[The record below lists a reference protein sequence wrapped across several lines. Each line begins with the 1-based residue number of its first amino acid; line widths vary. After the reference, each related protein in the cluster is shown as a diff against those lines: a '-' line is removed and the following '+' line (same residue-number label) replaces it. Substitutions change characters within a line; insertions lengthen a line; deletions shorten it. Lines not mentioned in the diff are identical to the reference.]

1 MFFSND
7 DRIVKVFFLNN
18 PVGGGRVR
26 TGAVVLLVLMSSS
39 CEDKEPTLNGAT
51 SSKATHSYALEING
65 IDKDITAGTLVNAT
79 VRIKRDG
86 REFKGARVR
95 VSVKIVCGMKDRIV
109 QQAMTDKGVATF
121 AAFKLDDRWAGRCTA
136 TAAAKVNN
144 QDLTQS
150 MAFILSVQL
159 PVLIAGQ
166 EYGVNALRD
175 GNGVVYS
182 GFLSLGSCD
191 GGQVLAITDNK
202 NDPIIFS
209 VSGDGVAIN
218 RGKNWRYVVFAHLIS
233 DCKLLLASSMGALK
247 YEIRKILTPPASE
260 NLAYGKIT
268 ALRQKNKKLVVVT
281 KKVREGSL
289 YVYDHAKDTWRSVS
303 KVNWGGA
310 TATAIN
316 WSPQSSNN
324 RVVIRVTHGGK
335 SWWHFSIGHTP

>member
-1 MFFSND
+1 M
-7 DRIVKVFFLNN
+7 
-18 PVGGGRVR
+18 R

-39 CEDKEPTLNGAT
+39 CEDKKNKEPPLSGVTAKKT
-51 SSKATHSYALEING
+51 THSYTLEING
-65 IDKDITAGTLVNAT
+65 IDKDITTGTPVNAT

-86 REFKGARVR
+86 EVFKGAKVK
-95 VSVKIVCGMKDRIV
+95 VSLKIVCGIKDRIA

-121 AAFKLDDRWAGRCTA
+121 AAFTPDDRWAGRCTA
-136 TAAAKVNN
+136 TATTKVDN
-144 QDLTQS
+144 QDLTQR

-166 EYGVNALRD
+166 EYDVNALKD
-175 GNGVVYS
+175 GNGVVYN

-202 NDPIIFS
+202 DDPILFA

-218 RGKNWRYVVFAHLIS
+218 RRKNWRYVVFAHLIS
-233 DCKLLLASSMGALK
+233 DCKLLLASSVGALK
-247 YEIRKILTPPASE
+247 YEIRKIVTPPASD

-281 KKVREGSL
+281 KKVGEGSL
-289 YVYDHAKDTWRSVS
+289 YVYDHAKGAWQSVS

-324 RVVIRVTHGGK
+324 RAVIKVTHGGK